1 MQREVL
7 PKDPDSFEPFEI
19 AEVEAELALAEGK
32 YQDADEKI
40 KSVIA
45 CFVDQDLAGREVK
58 ARLLWAK
65 ALDAL
70 GRHDEAERNLSQALR
85 RAVIRGLIGHA
96 DQVRAAL
103 AESGGS
109 ENMTRDGFARRQPRR
124 ARSQPPFRPPQ
135 TFGQRRAGQRVSRL

>member
-1 MQREVL
+1 MRKRHRACSTSARAFV
-7 PKDPDSFEPFEI
+7 PNDPDAFEAVEI
-19 AEVEAELALAEGK
+19 AEVEAELALVERDFK
-32 YQDADEKI
+32 TADEKLQ
-40 KSVIA
+40 SVIA

-109 ENMTRDGFARRQPRR
+109 ENMTAMD
-124 ARSQPPFRPPQ
+124 
-135 TFGQRRAGQRVSRL
+135 